1 VPLLR
6 TAPSLAA
13 YQPKRSSLSHSG
25 DDLQEHRLFL
35 EPPVTEEALPGEEG
49 AYRYKYSGLRL
60 LFRANDRLFLRPND
74 LSDPRN
80 IVIAEDGTIRVEYT

>member
-1 VPLLR
+1 M
-6 TAPSLAA
+6 
-13 YQPKRSSLSHSG
+13 RSSLSHSG

-35 EPPVTEEALPGEEG
+35 EPPVTEEALPAEEG